1 MSNRRRR
8 GANTSSNANQAK
20 PKTSSKSRSRS
31 RKSKKKQ
38 QRSFWGE
45 VAIAEREEA
54 HVKIAEEPAAVV
66 RSLGSPPLSGHE
78 TVAEHYFDA
87 VYERA
92 VGLASALAAAAD
104 LLEHEFDPTGGLER
118 E

>member
-8 GANTSSNANQAK
+8 GAANK
-20 PKTSSKSRSRS
+20 PKAGGAKKRKGRS
-31 RKSKKKQ
+31 RKSKRKQ
-38 QRSFWGE
+38 QQSFWGD
-45 VAIAEREEA
+45 VSLAEREEPPVYISA
-54 HVKIAEEPAAVV
+54 DPAAVV

-87 VYERA
+87 VYERS

-104 LLEHEFDPTGGLER
+104 LLDEELDPLGGLER
-118 E
+118 D

>member
-8 GANTSSNANQAK
+8 SGSNK
-20 PKTSSKSRSRS
+20 PKAAGKSRSRS

-45 VAIAEREEA
+45 TVLAEREEQPI
-54 HVKIAEEPAAVV
+54 KIADEPSAVV

-87 VYERA
+87 VYDRA

-104 LLEHEFDPTGGLER
+104 LLDEELDPTGGLER

>member
-8 GANTSSNANQAK
+8 GGASK
-20 PKTSSKSRSRS
+20 PKAAGAKKRNSSRS
-31 RKSKKKQ
+31 RKSKRKQ
-38 QRSFWGE
+38 QQNFWGD
-45 VAIAEREEA
+45 VALAEREEPP
-54 HVKIAEEPAAVV
+54 VYITGDPAAVV

-87 VYERA
+87 VYERS

-104 LLEHEFDPTGGLER
+104 LLEEELDATGGLER

>member
-1 MSNRRRR
+1 MTNRRRR
-8 GANTSSNANQAK
+8 SAPSK
-20 PKTSSKSRSRS
+20 PKASGSKNRSRS

-45 VAIAEREEA
+45 TDLATREESP
-54 HVKIAEEPAAVV
+54 VKITEDPAAVV

-104 LLEHEFDPTGGLER
+104 LLEDEFDPTGGLER

>member
-1 MSNRRRR
+1 MTNKRRRT
-8 GANTSSNANQAK
+8 ATAK
-20 PKTSSKSRSRS
+20 PKASNSKRRNRS

-38 QRSFWGE
+38 QSSFWGE
-45 VAIAEREEA
+45 ATVVDREEVS
-54 HVKIAEEPAAVV
+54 VKIADEPAAVV

-92 VGLASALAAAAD
+92 AGLASALAAAAD
-104 LLEHEFDPTGGLER
+104 LLDEDFDPTGGLER

>member
-1 MSNRRRR
+1 M
-8 GANTSSNANQAK
+8 
-20 PKTSSKSRSRS
+20 
-31 RKSKKKQ
+31 
-38 QRSFWGE
+38 
-45 VAIAEREEA
+45 
-54 HVKIAEEPAAVV
+54 KIAEDPAAVV

-87 VYERA
+87 VYERS

-104 LLEHEFDPTGGLER
+104 LLEDDLDPTGGLER

>member
-1 MSNRRRR
+1 MTNRRRR
-8 GANTSSNANQAK
+8 TSNAKAK
-20 PKTSSKSRSRS
+20 PTAAKSRNRS

-45 VAIAEREEA
+45 PVAFDREEPP
-54 HVKIAEEPAAVV
+54 VKIAEDPSAVV
-66 RSLGSPPLSGHE
+66 RSLGPPPLSGHE

-104 LLEHEFDPTGGLER
+104 LLDEDFDPTGGLER